1 LLRPVGALAQSVD
14 WAPWFPICFTAS
26 SRNENSTVC
35 FTASSRNE
43 NSTTKKQRIPRRE
56 LASDTNLSQPK
67 DRNPAITRE
76 DAVGGKKKK
85 ISEE

>member
-26 SRNENSTVC
+26 SRNENST
-35 FTASSRNE
+35 
-43 NSTTKKQRIPRRE
+43 TKKRRIPRRDF
-56 LASDTNLSQPK
+56 ASDTNLSQPK

-76 DAVGGKKKK
+76 DAEGGKKKK